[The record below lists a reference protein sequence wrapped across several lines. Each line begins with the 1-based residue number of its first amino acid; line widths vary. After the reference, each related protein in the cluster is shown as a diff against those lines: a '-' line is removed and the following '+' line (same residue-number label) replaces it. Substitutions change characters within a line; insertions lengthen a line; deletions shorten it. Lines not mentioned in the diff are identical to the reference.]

1 MTSSSSPATRAEWI
15 ALAALWTF
23 TACAV
28 AGYGWFGLNPG
39 RLPETGF
46 ALRLYNVSFQFF
58 AQLQIL
64 LALAVLAWPLLGRIG
79 IRIAAPFAAIYLI
92 SFFSEHMGTGYGIPF
107 GGYAYTGLLG
117 ARLGPRVPML
127 IPVSWFL
134 MAVPAWILA
143 RHALGRDGGRIARV
157 VVGSAWLVVWDL
169 ALDPAM
175 SFLTPYWRWLETGPY
190 YGMPWMNLAGWFAT
204 GVVLMTVLEWS
215 APRVGLDRLSFPW
228 MVGYFGAMLLMPI
241 GMLVAAGEWLGV
253 GVTAVAAAL
262 LWSGSLAW
270 ARVGAGARLA
280 MSDGAREAA
289 VERAHAPSTDSV
301 TA

>member
-1 MTSSSSPATRAEWI
+1 MAPSSPSPTRAERI
-15 ALAALWTF
+15 ALAFLWVF
-23 TACAV
+23 TVAAV

-39 RLPETGF
+39 RLPDSGF

-64 LALAVLAWPLLGRIG
+64 TALAVLALPLLGRVG
-79 IRIAAPFAAIYLI
+79 LRIALPFAAIYTV
-92 SFFSEHMGTGYGIPF
+92 SFLSEHMGTGYGIPF

-134 MAVPAWILA
+134 MAIPAWILA
-143 RHALGRDGGRIARV
+143 RHALGRHAGPAARI

-175 SFLTPYWRWLETGPY
+175 SYLTPYWRWLETGPY

-204 GVVLMTVLEWS
+204 GVVLMAVLEWL
-215 APRVGLDRLSFPW
+215 APRDRLDALPFGW
-228 MVGYFGAMLLMPI
+228 MAGYYGAMLMMPM
-241 GMLVAAGEWLGV
+241 GMLLAAGEWLGI

-262 LWSGSLAW
+262 LWSGSRAW
-270 ARVGAGARLA
+270 GRAPVRDTMTTAP
-280 MSDGAREAA
+280 AA
-289 VERAHAPSTDSV
+289 DSV